1 MLCSKILIKYF
12 QYLNGAAS
20 KRSYPVKKKNISE
33 IEILVFE
40 GIMQPLCTVFFFIS
54 SLLFDLSYLDYVST
68 TVSEQKI
75 YQSWL
80 LGKCKDCF
88 KYDKSDVKLQFNNFF
103 QISLYIFFLILE
115 YTTFLCSI
123 CMNKIDIQWRRTRWC
138 HWCHGTT

>member
-1 MLCSKILIKYF
+1 M
-12 QYLNGAAS
+12 NGAAS

-75 YQSWL
+75 Y
-80 LGKCKDCF
+80 
-88 KYDKSDVKLQFNNFF
+88 
-103 QISLYIFFLILE
+103 
-115 YTTFLCSI
+115 
-123 CMNKIDIQWRRTRWC
+123 
-138 HWCHGTT
+138 